1 MFFLLFSLI
10 QFTNL
15 ARTALKIT
23 NSHWYGRISH
33 SDDEMPS
40 PTVNQ
45 AVLECSSLKGESH
58 ASCMFKN
65 GTADASMFYIKPD
78 EEDSTI
84 IRIISKVGD
93 DIATV
98 KIYEKNSGE
107 TLLMRG
113 VLQPKNDQI
122 TISLGYLDMN
132 VGITDQ
138 FSSNTTLI
146 SLRRASPNLMI
157 NNITKIGLFITVF
170 VTILVGLYKAAD
182 LSDVIKPEEG
192 KTAMKI
198 KQMSIEADRRKQRAK
213 AKTE

>member
-1 MFFLLFSLI
+1 MFFLLFSFI
-10 QFTNL
+10 QCYNL
-15 ARTALKIT
+15 AKAAFKII
-23 NSHWYGRISH
+23 NSNWYGRVSY
-33 SDDEMPS
+33 SDDERS
-40 PTVNQ
+40 PVVYQ
-45 AVLECSSLKGESH
+45 AFLNCNSLKGESH
-58 ASCMFKN
+58 TSCLFRN
-65 GTADASMFYIKPD
+65 GTTEESNFYIKPD
-78 EEDSTI
+78 EEDNSI
-84 IRIISKVGD
+84 IHFISKVGD

-113 VLQPKNDQI
+113 LVYPKNDQI

-146 SLRRASPNLMI
+146 SLRRESPNLLI

-192 KTAMKI
+192 ETALKI
-198 KQMSIEADRRKQRAK
+198 KKMSIEADRRKQK
-213 AKTE
+213 AKEKTE